1 MREAVRVEAI
11 RLALSAPTR
20 GLQQPE
26 QAAKKSERHWCR
38 RHLVGYGALVGLA
51 GGFLVGLVAAPE
63 NFALENEAGGFALIF
78 GGPIGAGIGAA
89 TGGIIWAYTEPEQ
102 P

>member
-1 MREAVRVEAI
+1 LREAVRVEAA
-11 RLALSAPTR
+11 RLALAVTTR
-20 GLQQPE
+20 DWRGQSG
-26 QAAKKSERHWCR
+26 QAVKKVDERHWCR
-38 RHLVGYGALVGLA
+38 RHLVGCGALVGLA

-63 NFALENEAGGFALIF
+63 DFEATGFALIF
-78 GGPIGAGIGAA
+78 GGPIGAGIGAV